1 MRERYV
7 WLVGILGVLDCR
19 TLGNSIFRQKSFF
32 FDFKVPSLTINSIT
46 FDKNAI
52 CLESETVTVNSVH
65 FFRFRW
71 IWYVFVAC
79 PTSFVTATSNS
90 QEQRHPAP
98 KSKPKLRVSGCRCTS
113 AGARVLVHEC
123 WCTSAGARSITE
135 RDNTPVV
142 VVCSLFVAATIITSY
157 THP

>member
-1 MRERYV
+1 
-7 WLVGILGVLDCR
+7 LVGILGVLDCR

-32 FDFKVPSLTINSIT
+32 FDFEVPSLTINSIT

-113 AGARVLVHEC
+113 AGAR
-123 WCTSAGARSITE
+123 SITE
-135 RDNTPVV
+135 RDSRPAV

-157 THP
+157 SNHVDNTNN